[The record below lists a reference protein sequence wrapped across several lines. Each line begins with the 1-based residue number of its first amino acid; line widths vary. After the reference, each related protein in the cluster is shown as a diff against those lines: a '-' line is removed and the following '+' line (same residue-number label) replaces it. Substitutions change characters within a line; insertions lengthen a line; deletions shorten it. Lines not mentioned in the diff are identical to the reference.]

1 MDVTEAHAHRLPPL
15 DDRWVPRRH
24 DPADLE
30 RALLAGDVAGTATHP
45 LDNVRGNILML
56 IDGDPDKLFG
66 LSGIPGGYDLDAI
79 LDLVAAEAGRP
90 IDHEARYGPVDIAP
104 APILDA
110 CRAVGERL
118 RRAATAGERVLLATG
133 HPVGLALFYR
143 ALEGLLEENGA
154 RLATPAR
161 GTRWREGHLDHDW
174 VVAYFGSVAVLFDDR
189 EPRHT
194 HSPAAMERILAHARP
209 DLVVAD
215 HGFAGVA
222 IEAGV
227 ETLSIADVN
236 DPALIVAKAQ
246 GRTEVVLVMDDHV
259 APDAYWP
266 CFQAVAEAF

>member
-1 MDVTEAHAHRLPPL
+1 MDVTEAHARRLPPL
-15 DDRWVPRRH
+15 DERWTPRPCDR
-24 DPADLE
+24 AELE
-30 RALLAGDVAGTATHP
+30 LALLAGEVAGTASHP

-66 LSGIPGGYDLDAI
+66 LSDMPGGLDLDEI
-79 LDLVAAEAGRP
+79 LDLVAAEAGRS
-90 IDHEARYGPVDIAP
+90 IDHDARYGPVDIAP
-104 APILDA
+104 APIVDS
-110 CRAVGERL
+110 CRAMGERL
-118 RRAATAGERVLLATG
+118 AHAAVAGERVLLATG
-133 HPVGLALFYR
+133 HPVGLGLFYR
-143 ALEGLLEENGA
+143 ALEGLIAGHGA
-154 RLATPAR
+154 RLATPAA

-174 VVAYFGSVAVLFDDR
+174 VVAYFGAVAVLFDDR

-194 HSPAAMERILAHARP
+194 HSPAAMERILADARP

-215 HGFAGVA
+215 HGFAGAA

-246 GRTEVVLVMDDHV
+246 GRTEVVVVMDDHV
-259 APDAYWP
+259 APDDYWP